1 VFLIKINWK
10 PVLVV
15 LKGQVVAKSLKMIVR
30 YLLPNDWNAG
40 ASIYKEG
47 IATGLATFEK
57 NVPSWETWDTSHM
70 KSCRIIVENE
80 NKVMGWAALTPVS
93 DRCVYNGVAEISV
106 YVAKRQ
112 RGKGI
117 GSKLL
122 EELIKLSEAEGIWTL
137 QAGIFPENVSS
148 IELHKKMGFRIIGL
162 REKIG
167 KLDGVWKNNCI
178 LERRSKIVGVD

>member
-1 VFLIKINWK
+1 MNWK
-10 PVLVV
+10 PALVV
-15 LKGQVVAKSLKMIVR
+15 LKDQAVAKNLKMIVR
-30 YLLPNDWNAG
+30 YLLPSDWNAV

-57 NVPSWETWDTSHM
+57 NVPSWETWNTSHM
-70 KSCRIIVENE
+70 ELCRIVVEDE
-80 NKVMGWAALTPVS
+80 NKVVGWAALTPVS

-106 YVAKRQ
+106 YVAKGQ

-137 QAGIFPENVSS
+137 QSGIFPENVPS
-148 IELHKKMGFRIIGL
+148 IELHKKMGFRIVGFK
-162 REKIG
+162 EKIG
-167 KLDGVWKNNCI
+167 KLDGVWKDNCI